1 MFRLQSFAERDDNG
15 RSLGRG
21 WQHVYGIRTITLDL
35 DDTLWEI
42 SPVIRRAERCL
53 HDWLAG
59 NFPRVVEMHEPD
71 DIVEL
76 RAQVIAEFE
85 DRSHDLTFVRRTVLS
100 RMGVAAGYGDGFV
113 DDAFAIF
120 DKERNTLELF
130 PETRPA
136 LESLASRYTLIAV
149 TNGNARLDRI
159 GIDYLFD
166 GFVSARSAGAAKPA
180 RRIFDAAVS
189 AGGAAAHETL
199 HVGDHFDRDVR
210 GALGAGLR
218 AALLE
223 RNGDTDRERSGSHE
237 GVPVLEDLRQVLEF
251 AIPSTHASSS

>member
-1 MFRLQSFAERDDNG
+1 
-15 RSLGRG
+15 
-21 WQHVYGIRTITLDL
+21 VYGIRTITLDL
-35 DDTLWEI
+35 DDTLWEVG
-42 SPVIRRAERCL
+42 PVIRRAERRL
-53 HDWLAG
+53 HGWLAG

-113 DDAFAIF
+113 DEAFAVF

-130 PETRPA
+130 PEARPA

-159 GIDYLFD
+159 GIDDLFD

-180 RRIFDAAVS
+180 RRIFDVAVS
-189 AGGAAAHETL
+189 AGGAEAHETL
-199 HVGDHFDRDVR
+199 HVGDNPEIDVGGARAAGLKTVWLNRNDRDWPRDLPQPDGVVHN
-210 GALGAGLR
+210 LR
-218 AALLE
+218 ELDHLLVE
-223 RNGDTDRERSGSHE
+223 
-237 GVPVLEDLRQVLEF
+237 LESAQ
-251 AIPSTHASSS
+251 

>member
-1 MFRLQSFAERDDNG
+1 MRVFRLKSFAERDDNS
-15 RSLGRG
+15 RSLRCGG
-21 WQHVYGIRTITLDL
+21 QHVYGIRTITLDL

-42 SPVIRRAERCL
+42 DPVIRRAERCL

-59 NFPRVVEMHEPD
+59 NFPRVVEMHDPD

-85 DRSHDLTFVRRTVLS
+85 DRSHDLTFVRRMVLS
-100 RMGVAAGYGDGFV
+100 RMGVTAGYGDGFV
-113 DDAFAIF
+113 DEAFAIF

-159 GIDYLFD
+159 GIDDLFD

-189 AGGAAAHETL
+189 AGGAEAHETL
-199 HVGDHFDRDVR
+199 HVGDHPEVDVN
-210 GALGAGLR
+210 GARAAGLR
-218 AALLE
+218 TVWLNRNSRDWPSELPQPDGVVHDLQELDDLLIE
-223 RNGDTDRERSGSHE
+223 LE
-237 GVPVLEDLRQVLEF
+237 GVQ
-251 AIPSTHASSS
+251 